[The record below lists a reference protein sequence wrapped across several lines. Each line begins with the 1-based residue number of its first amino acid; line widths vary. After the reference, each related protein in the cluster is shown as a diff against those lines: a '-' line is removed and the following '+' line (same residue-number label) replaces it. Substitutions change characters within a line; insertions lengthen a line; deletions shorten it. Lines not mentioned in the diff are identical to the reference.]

1 MSCRVVYN
9 ECQTV
14 ALPEGESVERYLS
27 ISTEKLAKITQGHF
41 AHVGIGKKLYV
52 LNKLPC
58 WLKIHSIMPSAGIYE
73 SIMQCYAM
81 VSEVSLYSSFPECAI
96 AWHMDLML
104 ALSQIR
110 SSVGQAMLV

>member
-9 ECQTV
+9 ECQTA
-14 ALPEGESVERYLS
+14 ALPEGESVEGYLS

-58 WLKIHSIMPSAGIYE
+58 WLKIHSIHSIMISAGIFE
-73 SIMQCYAM
+73 SIMQCYALWYQRCHLII
-81 VSEVSLYSSFPECAI
+81 S
-96 AWHMDLML
+96 
-104 ALSQIR
+104 
-110 SSVGQAMLV
+110 